1 MGSRTL
7 WGFLLF
13 GNTFIKQSQIYVQ
26 KYVSDSYGSQ
36 VYSKDNGKTIHSKR
50 KWKSVVQKVKQEVV
64 PFVRKSGLFEKTY
77 STYALDFKVS
87 TKVTIKY

>member
-1 MGSRTL
+1 MNFNS
-7 WGFLLF
+7 FLVYQIPESKYLA
-13 GNTFIKQSQIYVQ
+13 IKILVQ
-26 KYVSDSYGSQ
+26 EYVSDSYGTQ

-87 TKVTIKY
+87 TYTST

>member
-1 MGSRTL
+1 MII
-7 WGFLLF
+7 FLLDPWA
-13 GNTFIKQSQIYVQ
+13 IKIIVQ

-77 STYALDFKVS
+77 STYALDFKV
-87 TKVTIKY
+87 T